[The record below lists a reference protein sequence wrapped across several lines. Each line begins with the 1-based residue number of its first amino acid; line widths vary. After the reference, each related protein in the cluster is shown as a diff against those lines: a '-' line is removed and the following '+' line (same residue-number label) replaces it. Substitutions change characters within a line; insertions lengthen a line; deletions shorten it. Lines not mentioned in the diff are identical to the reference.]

1 MHRAEN
7 CCSRLPGPR
16 ATFRIHRRGSIS
28 LAPHVHTRAG
38 VSGNSLAW
46 HPARL
51 MHVRPHW
58 PSVRRPGRCAT
69 KHSFS
74 WLLRFAASIERR
86 QAAERGENYAA
97 REQSRHCHRRG
108 AWHGRGR
115 GTLFA
120 REGAKVV
127 VADVLGAQAE
137 TVAAD
142 IRASGG
148 NATAATIDV
157 TSEPAWV
164 ALIENTVARFGCL
177 DILVNNAGISGSSVG
192 DPDGLEGW
200 QRIIAVNQTSVF
212 LGTKLAA
219 EEMAKTGGGSI
230 VNISSIMGFVGGP
243 SGHPAYSASKGAVRI
258 YTKSAAVRY
267 GPLGIRVNSVHPGY
281 MPPMLNATN
290 ANERADK
297 IALTPL
303 RRLGEPIEVAYGVL
317 FLASDE
323 ASFVT
328 GTELVI
334 DGGFIAQ

>member
-1 MHRAEN
+1 MRLKDKVAIVTGAAHGKGEAE
-7 CCSRLPGPR
+7 
-16 ATFRIHRRGSIS
+16 
-28 LAPHVHTRAG
+28 
-38 VSGNSLAW
+38 
-46 HPARL
+46 ARL
-51 MHVRPHW
+51 
-58 PSVRRPGRCAT
+58 
-69 KHSFS
+69 
-74 WLLRFAASIERR
+74 
-86 QAAERGENYAA
+86 
-97 REQSRHCHRRG
+97 
-108 AWHGRGR
+108 
-115 GTLFA
+115 LFA
-120 REGAKVV
+120 QEGAKVV
-127 VADVLGAQAE
+127 VADVLGEQAE
-137 TVAAD
+137 AIAAD
-142 IRASGG
+142 IRAGG
-148 NATAATIDV
+148 GEAIAATIDV

-164 ALIENTVARFGCL
+164 ALIEKTVARYGRL

-200 QRIIAVNQTSVF
+200 HRIIAVNQTSVF

-219 EEMAKTGGGSI
+219 EQMSKTGGGSI
-230 VNISSIMGFVGGP
+230 VNISSIMGFVGGA

-303 RRLGEPIEVAYGVL
+303 GRLGKPIEVAYGVL

-328 GTELVI
+328 GAELVI
-334 DGGFIAQ
+334 DGGYIAQ